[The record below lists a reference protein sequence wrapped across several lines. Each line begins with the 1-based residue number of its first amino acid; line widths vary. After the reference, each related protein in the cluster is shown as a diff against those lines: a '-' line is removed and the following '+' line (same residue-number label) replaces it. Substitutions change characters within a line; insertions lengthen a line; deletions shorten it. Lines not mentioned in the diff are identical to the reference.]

1 MTERLVLYGAGAL
14 AREIVDVIIRRRGA
28 GADIE
33 FLGALVDPD
42 YEAPE
47 AFHGKPVLRDVGAFG
62 GDDTLRFVVALGD
75 PKARAGAVGRLES
88 ALGARFASVIDP
100 SVLIG
105 TGSSVGAG
113 TVILGHA
120 SITTDTRLGRHV
132 LVNPGCTIAHD
143 NRLADFATLSPG
155 VHLAGHVTV
164 EEGAF
169 LGTGACV
176 IPRIRIGTG
185 AFVGAGSIVIRNVAP
200 GHTVLGNPARVLRRG

>member
-1 MTERLVLYGAGAL
+1 MSERLVLYGAGAL
-14 AREIVDVIIRRRGA
+14 ACEIVDAIVRLRSTGT
-28 GADIE
+28 DVE
-33 FLGALVDPD
+33 FLGALVDPG

-47 AFHGKPVLRDVGAFG
+47 VFRGQPVRRDIGAFK
-62 GDDTLRFVVALGD
+62 GDESLRFVVALGE
-75 PKARAGAVGRLES
+75 PKARVGAVARLES

-120 SITTDTRLGRHV
+120 SITTDTRLGGHV

-143 NRLADFATLSPG
+143 NRISGFATLSPG

-176 IPRIRIGTG
+176 IPQIRIGAG
-185 AFVGAGSIVIRNVAP
+185 AFVGAGSIVVRNVAP
-200 GHTVLGNPARVLRRG
+200 GHTVLGNPARILRRG